1 MRLPI
6 LSTATAILYHF
17 HTLPNVAQGSVFINL
32 TFLLIHWKF
41 WSTHRNAI
49 SYKYF
54 TNLFNNYL
62 TNVSRKNYHRLIDRD
77 SNLNYIFILLK
88 YLHVRTKFVTMKI
101 VVQYINIS

>member
-6 LSTATAILYHF
+6 LSTATAILYRF
-17 HTLPNVAQGSVFINL
+17 HTLPNVAQASVFINL

-49 SYKYF
+49 SCKRHSV
-54 TNLFNNYL
+54 YL
-62 TNVSRKNYHRLIDRD
+62 TNVSSKNYHRLIDRD

-88 YLHVRTKFVTMKI
+88 YLHVRIKFLTMKI